1 MNKKG
6 KEGGS
11 TWFNR
16 RQTEIPLFKIN
27 KKKKKADREKA
38 QGRWGKVA
46 AERGTLQPDPRD
58 RLGRTL
64 GEGPGELGTIK
75 VFIFRVCASRC
86 LGLGAGSIRPPLA
99 GGSPPLRD

>member
-27 KKKKKADREKA
+27 KKKKADRAKA

-46 AERGTLQPDPRD
+46 AERGTSQPGSERQA
-58 RLGRTL
+58 
-64 GEGPGELGTIK
+64 GPHVRG
-75 VFIFRVCASRC
+75 
-86 LGLGAGSIRPPLA
+86 GAGRV
-99 GGSPPLRD
+99 GHH

>member
-27 KKKKKADREKA
+27 KKKKKKGR
-38 QGRWGKVA
+38 QG
-46 AERGTLQPDPRD
+46 
-58 RLGRTL
+58 
-64 GEGPGELGTIK
+64 
-75 VFIFRVCASRC
+75 
-86 LGLGAGSIRPPLA
+86 
-99 GGSPPLRD
+99 